1 MGRPRREK
9 EKITAEIPV
18 AQKPIVSAIAAISE
32 KDRGIGKDNDLLWKI
47 PEDLK
52 RFKEI
57 TLGHPIIMGRKNFE
71 SIGRALPKRM
81 NIVITRDSAYHA
93 ENCVIVHSVEEA
105 IAKAKLLDNEE
116 VFIIGGG
123 EIYKQ
128 ALPFTDRLYLTIIH
142 AEKPADVFFPDY
154 SQFTNV
160 ISRDTH
166 EFEGT
171 PYTNLTLGR

>member
-1 MGRPRREK
+1 VGRPRRQE
-9 EKITAEIPV
+9 EKIAV
-18 AQKPIVSAIAAISE
+18 AQKPIVSAIAAITE

-81 NIVITRDSAYHA
+81 NIVVTRDVAYHA

-105 IAKAKLLDNEE
+105 IAKAKLLDQSE

-154 SQFTNV
+154 AEFTKVVSEENL
-160 ISRDTH
+160 D
-166 EFEGT
+166 FEGT
-171 PYTNLTLGR
+171 PYTNITLERP

>member
-1 MGRPRREK
+1 M
-9 EKITAEIPV
+9 
-18 AQKPIVSAIAAISE
+18 AQKPIISAIAAITE

-81 NIVITRDSAYHA
+81 NIIITRDPHYHA

-128 ALPFTDRLYLTIIH
+128 ALPYTDRLYLTLIH

-154 SQFTNV
+154 SEFTKV
-160 ISRDTH
+160 IAEENRDY
-166 EFEGT
+166 EGI
-171 PYTNLTLGR
+171 PYSNITLER